1 MKLLLLTLGIAGAL
15 GVAGP
20 ASADPGVDQT
30 APDGN
35 AGFLTSLDAAGIH
48 YNNGAQAVAA
58 AKAMCELIGR
68 GEPGLEAIQDLHN
81 NNPGFSLDN
90 SAHFAVLAA
99 RAYCPDEL

>member
-1 MKLLLLTLGIAGAL
+1 MKLLLTLGIATAL
-15 GVAGP
+15 AVAGP

-30 APDGN
+30 APDG
-35 AGFLTSLDAAGIH
+35 GFLTSLDAAGIH
-48 YNNGAQAVAA
+48 YTDGAQAVAA
-58 AKAMCELIGR
+58 AKALCELIGR

-81 NNPGFSLDN
+81 SNPGFSLDN